1 MARLSAR
8 TGGAA
13 TTGYHKTARWY
24 GCAPE
29 RDVIIEAKDGS
40 RYTLTGL
47 KALNLALERFR
58 MRTYIKGCGHS
69 ARRCYEIEGFERS

>member
-13 TTGYHKTARWY
+13 TTGHHKTARWY

-58 MRTYIKGCGHS
+58 MRVYTRPCNRGVRK
-69 ARRCYEIEGFERS
+69 CYEIEGFERS